1 MEDGGMNNSKLY
13 EIAQALDPLLPGW
26 SLNWDPVNQPRY
38 ALVTNMREPGYMSN
52 WIAARTP
59 PASWSPGAIAYGCLV
74 PGIHPFYPRPEN
86 RVRIT
91 VSSARPIADIA
102 ADVQRRFVPRY
113 LEAYTQVRE
122 RQRRAEEAN
131 RQEATILAELAAI
144 LDERVSDDEVI
155 RYSSDRDGHYVYG
168 RVEVARNR
176 VKIDLSGL
184 PVATARE
191 ICRLLRE
198 IK

>member
-1 MEDGGMNNSKLY
+1 MADETVNDDELH

-26 SLNWDPVNQPRY
+26 SLDWDPVDRPRY
-38 ALVTNMREPGYMSN
+38 ALFTNTEGAGLYVELDRRKNPARLVVTGRYYP
-52 WIAARTP
+52 
-59 PASWSPGAIAYGCLV
+59 
-74 PGIHPFYPRPEN
+74 PFYPRPEN

-113 LEAYTQVRE
+113 LEAYSQVRE
-122 RQRRAEEAN
+122 RQRLAEEAE
-131 RQEATILAELAAI
+131 RHEAAILAELAAI

-155 RYSSDRDGHYVYG
+155 RYSNGRTGHYVYV

-176 VKIDLSGL
+176 VKINLSGL

-198 IK
+198 IE